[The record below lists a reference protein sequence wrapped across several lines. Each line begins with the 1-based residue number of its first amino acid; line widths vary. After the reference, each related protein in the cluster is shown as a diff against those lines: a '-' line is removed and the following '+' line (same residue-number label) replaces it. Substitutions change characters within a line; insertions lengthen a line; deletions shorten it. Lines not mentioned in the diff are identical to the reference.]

1 MKKTVK
7 TKVFAAILAA
17 VCAVSSV
24 STAAVISA
32 SAAYPITSS
41 ASRSAKEAVIVNKTS
56 GKSFTLPMKGIDW
69 NYFAF
74 KLTAV
79 KPGTAN
85 IELKTK
91 DTYGMWTVTP
101 IRVTVGNDMKMK
113 IVQSGD
119 ARVISGSSSKTS
131 ASDTK
136 KPDTQ
141 KNREAVIVNKTSGKS
156 FTLPMKGI
164 DWNYFADSLNVFQA
178 HSS

>member
-69 NYFAF
+69 NYFADSLNVKVDCDINFRTGVCNF

-101 IRVTVGNDMKMK
+101 IRVTVSNDMKMK

-119 ARVISGSSSKTS
+119 AYIV
-131 ASDTK
+131 K
-136 KPDTQ
+136 K
-141 KNREAVIVNKTSGKS
+141 
-156 FTLPMKGI
+156 
-164 DWNYFADSLNVFQA
+164 
-178 HSS
+178 